1 MRVVEPREFSRV
13 KHPKRKR
20 TPKLKPIMRLGI
32 VAIAVGYTIIVMG
45 RPLPPAV
52 LSAENPTVT
61 AQEQSVPI
69 GWPSYGQA
77 AIGAVGYGILATQGT
92 QKPLPTASVAKVMT
106 ALAVLKQKPLA
117 LGEQGPMLTM
127 SQADVDEY
135 ARTVA
140 MDGSNVPVV
149 LGEQI
154 SQYQALQALLLPSAN
169 NMAHALAKWAYG
181 SEESYL
187 QFVNNFAKS
196 LGMRNSFFAD
206 ASGYSSKTVSTAED
220 LVKLAVN
227 AMDNPVIA
235 EVAAQEV
242 ATIPVAG
249 QIYNVNMLLGSD
261 GIVGV
266 KTGNTE
272 QAGGCFMAAA
282 VREIDGKRV
291 VAVSVIMGAPNLYTA
306 LQDSRGL
313 IKSVL
318 DGFSITTAVTAG
330 QVVGKYSLP
339 WGNGSTLKTGSAVK
353 VVFWRAAK
361 PTLQL
366 ALPKSPDVPQSA
378 GGKVGSLRVQAG
390 RETIE
395 TEIVAESA
403 LTKPTWWWRLTHPL

>member
-1 MRVVEPREFSRV
+1 MR
-13 KHPKRKR
+13 
-20 TPKLKPIMRLGI
+20 IGI
-32 VAIAVGYTIIVMG
+32 VAVAVGYTVIALG
-45 RPLPPAV
+45 RPLPIAM
-52 LSAENPTVT
+52 LSAQTPEVT

-69 GWPSYGQA
+69 GWPAYGQA
-77 AIGAVGYGILATQGT
+77 AIGAVGYGILATQGN

-117 LGEQGPMLTM
+117 VGEQGPTLVMT
-127 SQADVDEY
+127 QADVDEY

-149 LGEQI
+149 VGEQI
-154 SQYQALQALLLPSAN
+154 TQYQALQALLLPSAN
-169 NMAHALAKWAYG
+169 NMAHTLAKWAYG

-196 LGMRNSFFAD
+196 LGMQNSNFAD
-206 ASGYSSKTVSTAED
+206 ASGYSDKTVSTAED

-235 EVAAQEV
+235 EIAAQPE

-249 QIYNVNMLLGSD
+249 KIYNVNMLLGRD

-313 IKSVL
+313 VRSVL
-318 DGFSITTAVTAG
+318 DGFGVTTVVTAG
-330 QVVGKYSLP
+330 QEVGKYSLP
-339 WGNGSTLKTGSAVK
+339 WGGSSTLRTETALKAVY
-353 VVFWRAAK
+353 WRAAK
-361 PTLQL
+361 PTLQV
-366 ALPKSPDVPQSA
+366 ALPKSPELPQTTGSQ
-378 GGKVGSLRVQAG
+378 VGSLRVQAG
-390 RETIE
+390 RDSIE
-395 TEIVAESA
+395 TKIIAESA
-403 LTKPTWWWRLTHPL
+403 LAEPVWWWRLTHPF